1 MLPNGPVAVQQ
12 PAMEVPQSQVAPPQD
27 SISAL
32 PPQAPVRAQNS
43 AGRDHRAR
51 RLPCR
56 SCPRPCHKPLPKELW
71 DIRLRSAPFAR
82 ARHGVTTDKHSRA
95 LPPIVPRKDVYPEGT
110 RKSPWIRRVFDVSG
124 RSGCAARNWPGRD
137 RSSCHTSA
145 QPGVQER
152 SFRFYTFPVRIY
164 RHRQIRDIQSTT
176 HGILHRILCAPGGAV
191 KGGDQQ

>member
-1 MLPNGPVAVQQ
+1 MARSTFKVLFYVNGSKEKNGIVPIMGRVTINGTVAQF
-12 PAMEVPQSQVAPPQD
+12 SCKR
-27 SISAL
+27 SI
-32 PPQAPVRAQNS
+32 
-43 AGRDHRAR
+43 
-51 RLPCR
+51 
-56 SCPRPCHKPLPKELW
+56 PKELW
-71 DIRLRSAPFAR
+71 DIRLRAVPFAR

-110 RKSPWIRRVFDVSG
+110 RKSPWIRRVFDISG

-137 RSSCHTSA
+137 RSSCHTCA
-145 QPGVQER
+145 LPGVQER

-164 RHRQIRDIQSTT
+164 RHRQIRDIQSTA